1 MTFQYRCLG
10 PEEHFRDPNAIQAGD
25 AGGITVSH
33 FRPISP
39 FAEELAARRT
49 LVVGTLVKLKRAVR
63 GAAIDEDS
71 DLVQFV
77 MERAW
82 KCRGQFQGQSIEEFV
97 SWLNEVTRTVFFDRL
112 RHNGAAKR
120 AGRWRKSGNGAVAP
134 DGDPLTT
141 LIAVT
146 SSTPSVAAQRKE
158 AREELLRALER
169 LPDDQRF
176 VVIHRFL
183 AGQTIKEICEEFAHR
198 DPSLTKTE
206 KAVASLIERG
216 LTNLRRMMAGA
227 ET

>member
-1 MTFQYRCLG
+1 MTFPYRSLG
-10 PEEHFRDPNAIQAGD
+10 PDERFRDPNAIQTGD
-25 AGGITVSH
+25 VGGITVSQ

-39 FAEELAARRT
+39 FAEELAVRRI
-49 LVVGTLVKLKRAVR
+49 LVVGTLAKLKRAVR

-97 SWLNEVTRTVFFDRL
+97 SWLNEVTRAVFFDRL

-120 AGRWRKSGNGAVAP
+120 AGGRRKRDNGVVAS

-146 SSTPSVAAQRKE
+146 NSTPSAAAQRKE
-158 AREELLRALER
+158 ATEELLRAL
-169 LPDDQRF
+169 
-176 VVIHRFL
+176 
-183 AGQTIKEICEEFAHR
+183 
-198 DPSLTKTE
+198 
-206 KAVASLIERG
+206 
-216 LTNLRRMMAGA
+216 
-227 ET
+227 